1 MAEEIQEA
9 VQIIR
14 VAYDGIEIAMKVGSG
29 GIAAMQKA
37 IDFLK
42 GMLDYEK
49 SLGKTSMRKLLL
61 KGGDL
66 QVLQFNTEDMKK
78 VEKMAKKYGILY
90 SVLPDCNRKDG
101 LSEVIFHTE
110 AVPRVNMMI
119 QKLKFGK
126 IATFDDYLKN
136 GDEKS
141 LGKLMD
147 FLKKQQG
154 NEKSHT
160 IEGDRVNS
168 AIDGLIEKV
177 GMFAM
182 EKKAI
187 SVDQV
192 KENFSINGE
201 QAESVIRQLE
211 TIGVL
216 GSKNEDGTHTVM
228 MDKDAFINRVRGYQ
242 DLAERMRA
250 VAASKNANL
259 SDVTIS
265 AAYEAHSFE
274 DPTWTWDGHDSATA
288 DFRCSFCD
296 FECSL
301 TAQGDAITYET
312 TTEPTYTTEGKR
324 VYTASVTM
332 NGVTYTSDIT
342 ETLEKTS
349 RKVEVTYIDLKGI
362 EKTVSATRIV
372 GDETD
377 LESGWYAVVDSVTN
391 NNRISNNGKV
401 HGGVN
406 LILCDG
412 ATFTNPEGMSVN
424 GARSLTVW
432 GQSAGT
438 GTWNITE
445 PPTSC
450 AGIGGYINASGN
462 ITINGGV
469 INVTGAQNAAGI
481 GAGGFAPD
489 SQGVITINGGTVNAK
504 GGHSGAG
511 IGGGNADNSYAG
523 RVIINGG
530 NVTATGNSRGAG
542 IGSGRQSYADVIIS
556 GGTVKAVEGNFAS
569 VGIGGSGSTVTLT
582 YTDDVSITSTG
593 YDGTVTLEQPFTD
606 GTNVFEAGVVDD
618 NSVLADTT
626 LRPSGG
632 IGVRLAGHSI
642 SLDGD
647 IAVNFYMELSDS
659 VIERRC

>member
-1 MAEEIQEA
+1 MAISKILHMKDSGNSFHARHLKRALDYVMNPEKTQRGRLVGAVNCQADIAFEQMMDTKKQFGKTDKRQGYHIILSFKEDEVEPDRAFEITQKFVAEYLGDAYEA
-9 VQIIR
+9 VFVVHDNTDHVHSHI
-14 VAYDGIEIAMKVGSG
+14 VFNSVSFVDGKKYRYEKGDWAKYIQPITNKLCQEYGLSI
-29 GIAAMQKA
+29 

-160 IEGDRVNS
+160 IEGDRVNT

-201 QAESVIRQLE
+201 QAESVIKQLE

-216 GSKNEDGTHTVM
+216 GKKNEDGTHTVM

-265 AAYEAHSFE
+265 KKLIIEENDHAVKTRVPGTWGEEARYVWLRKENIMEIHGGKTMLTFL
-274 DPTWTWDGHDSATA
+274 DSTK
-288 DFRCSFCD
+288 DYKLYDEQNRVV
-296 FECSL
+296 
-301 TAQGDAITYET
+301 T
-312 TTEPTYTTEGKR
+312 TQKGTELYTH
-324 VYTASVTM
+324 Y
-332 NGVTYTSDIT
+332 D
-342 ETLEKTS
+342 
-349 RKVEVTYIDLKGI
+349 KVESSVRERYEKVQKQQKKTTQK
-362 EKTVSATRIV
+362 KTVT
-372 GDETD
+372 T
-377 LESGWYAVVDSVTN
+377 
-391 NNRISNNGKV
+391 KK
-401 HGGVN
+401 
-406 LILCDG
+406 
-412 ATFTNPEGMSVN
+412 
-424 GARSLTVW
+424 AR
-432 GQSAGT
+432 
-438 GTWNITE
+438 
-445 PPTSC
+445 
-450 AGIGGYINASGN
+450 
-462 ITINGGV
+462 
-469 INVTGAQNAAGI
+469 
-481 GAGGFAPD
+481 
-489 SQGVITINGGTVNAK
+489 
-504 GGHSGAG
+504 
-511 IGGGNADNSYAG
+511 
-523 RVIINGG
+523 
-530 NVTATGNSRGAG
+530 
-542 IGSGRQSYADVIIS
+542 
-556 GGTVKAVEGNFAS
+556 
-569 VGIGGSGSTVTLT
+569 
-582 YTDDVSITSTG
+582 
-593 YDGTVTLEQPFTD
+593 
-606 GTNVFEAGVVDD
+606 
-618 NSVLADTT
+618 
-626 LRPSGG
+626 
-632 IGVRLAGHSI
+632 
-642 SLDGD
+642 
-647 IAVNFYMELSDS
+647 
-659 VIERRC
+659 

>member
-1 MAEEIQEA
+1 
-9 VQIIR
+9 
-14 VAYDGIEIAMKVGSG
+14 
-29 GIAAMQKA
+29 
-37 IDFLK
+37 
-42 GMLDYEK
+42 
-49 SLGKTSMRKLLL
+49 
-61 KGGDL
+61 
-66 QVLQFNTEDMKK
+66 
-78 VEKMAKKYGILY
+78 
-90 SVLPDCNRKDG
+90 
-101 LSEVIFHTE
+101 
-110 AVPRVNMMI
+110 
-119 QKLKFGK
+119 
-126 IATFDDYLKN
+126 
-136 GDEKS
+136 
-141 LGKLMD
+141 
-147 FLKKQQG
+147 
-154 NEKSHT
+154 
-160 IEGDRVNS
+160 
-168 AIDGLIEKV
+168 
-177 GMFAM
+177 
-182 EKKAI
+182 
-187 SVDQV
+187 
-192 KENFSINGE
+192 
-201 QAESVIRQLE
+201 
-211 TIGVL
+211 
-216 GSKNEDGTHTVM
+216 
-228 MDKDAFINRVRGYQ
+228 
-242 DLAERMRA
+242 
-250 VAASKNANL
+250 
-259 SDVTIS
+259 
-265 AAYEAHSFE
+265 
-274 DPTWTWDGHDSATA
+274 
-288 DFRCSFCD
+288 
-296 FECSL
+296 
-301 TAQGDAITYET
+301 
-312 TTEPTYTTEGKR
+312 
-324 VYTASVTM
+324 M

-362 EKTVSATRIV
+362 EKTVTATRIV

-618 NSVLADTT
+618 NSVLAGTT

-659 VIERRC
+659 VIAHKDTAYMHFTVPDGNGATEQTMLVKDALIKEWNGKNYYVFKCRVAAKEMTSQIKAQIIDAGMHGTEYTYSVKDYADYLLEHADEREDLAKAVPLVKKMLNYGARAQIYFDKNPADLANASLSEEEKALGEVTVTAPESAIDLPDGVSFEGATLSLKSETTLSLYFESAKTLTFECEGKNVETVTSGKYQIARIRGIKAKELKKTFTLTVKDGEEIIGTITYSPMTYCSNVLSDGTQSEALQNVCKALYLYAKAADSYFPD

>member
-160 IEGDRVNS
+160 IEG
-168 AIDGLIEKV
+168 
-177 GMFAM
+177 
-182 EKKAI
+182 
-187 SVDQV
+187 
-192 KENFSINGE
+192 
-201 QAESVIRQLE
+201 
-211 TIGVL
+211 
-216 GSKNEDGTHTVM
+216 THTVM

-265 AAYEAHSFE
+265 KKLIIEENDHAVKTRVPGTWGEEARYVWLRKENIMEIHGGKTMLTFL
-274 DPTWTWDGHDSATA
+274 DSTK
-288 DFRCSFCD
+288 DYKLYDEQNRVV
-296 FECSL
+296 
-301 TAQGDAITYET
+301 T
-312 TTEPTYTTEGKR
+312 TQKGTELYTH
-324 VYTASVTM
+324 Y
-332 NGVTYTSDIT
+332 D
-342 ETLEKTS
+342 
-349 RKVEVTYIDLKGI
+349 KVESSVRERYEKVQKQQKKTTQK
-362 EKTVSATRIV
+362 KTVT
-372 GDETD
+372 T
-377 LESGWYAVVDSVTN
+377 
-391 NNRISNNGKV
+391 KK
-401 HGGVN
+401 
-406 LILCDG
+406 
-412 ATFTNPEGMSVN
+412 
-424 GARSLTVW
+424 AR
-432 GQSAGT
+432 
-438 GTWNITE
+438 
-445 PPTSC
+445 
-450 AGIGGYINASGN
+450 
-462 ITINGGV
+462 
-469 INVTGAQNAAGI
+469 
-481 GAGGFAPD
+481 
-489 SQGVITINGGTVNAK
+489 
-504 GGHSGAG
+504 
-511 IGGGNADNSYAG
+511 
-523 RVIINGG
+523 
-530 NVTATGNSRGAG
+530 
-542 IGSGRQSYADVIIS
+542 
-556 GGTVKAVEGNFAS
+556 
-569 VGIGGSGSTVTLT
+569 
-582 YTDDVSITSTG
+582 
-593 YDGTVTLEQPFTD
+593 
-606 GTNVFEAGVVDD
+606 
-618 NSVLADTT
+618 
-626 LRPSGG
+626 
-632 IGVRLAGHSI
+632 
-642 SLDGD
+642 
-647 IAVNFYMELSDS
+647 
-659 VIERRC
+659 

>member
-160 IEGDRVNS
+160 IEGDRVNT

-216 GSKNEDGTHTVM
+216 GRKNEDGTHTIM

-265 AAYEAHSFE
+265 KKLIIEENEHAVKTRVPGTWGEEAKYVWLRKENIMEIHGGKTMLTFLDSTKDYKLYDEQNRVVTTQKGTELYTHYDKVESSVRERYEKVQKQQKK
-274 DPTWTWDGHDSATA
+274 
-288 DFRCSFCD
+288 
-296 FECSL
+296 
-301 TAQGDAITYET
+301 TAQ
-312 TTEPTYTTEGKR
+312 K
-324 VYTASVTM
+324 
-332 NGVTYTSDIT
+332 
-342 ETLEKTS
+342 
-349 RKVEVTYIDLKGI
+349 
-362 EKTVSATRIV
+362 KTVT
-372 GDETD
+372 T
-377 LESGWYAVVDSVTN
+377 
-391 NNRISNNGKV
+391 KK
-401 HGGVN
+401 
-406 LILCDG
+406 
-412 ATFTNPEGMSVN
+412 
-424 GARSLTVW
+424 AR
-432 GQSAGT
+432 
-438 GTWNITE
+438 
-445 PPTSC
+445 
-450 AGIGGYINASGN
+450 
-462 ITINGGV
+462 
-469 INVTGAQNAAGI
+469 
-481 GAGGFAPD
+481 
-489 SQGVITINGGTVNAK
+489 
-504 GGHSGAG
+504 
-511 IGGGNADNSYAG
+511 
-523 RVIINGG
+523 
-530 NVTATGNSRGAG
+530 
-542 IGSGRQSYADVIIS
+542 
-556 GGTVKAVEGNFAS
+556 
-569 VGIGGSGSTVTLT
+569 
-582 YTDDVSITSTG
+582 
-593 YDGTVTLEQPFTD
+593 
-606 GTNVFEAGVVDD
+606 
-618 NSVLADTT
+618 
-626 LRPSGG
+626 
-632 IGVRLAGHSI
+632 
-642 SLDGD
+642 
-647 IAVNFYMELSDS
+647 
-659 VIERRC
+659 